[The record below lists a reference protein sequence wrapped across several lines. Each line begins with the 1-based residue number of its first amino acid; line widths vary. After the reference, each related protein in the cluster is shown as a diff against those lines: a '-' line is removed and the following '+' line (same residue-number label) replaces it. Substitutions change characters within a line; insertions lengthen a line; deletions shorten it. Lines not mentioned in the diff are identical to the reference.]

1 MSVLTNETFDKS
13 LTSNRTFHLSQ
24 ERQIES
30 CVVVEFRTTMKR
42 LHDTKTR
49 AIQIQQSKH

>member
-1 MSVLTNETFDKS
+1 LSSQEGFSGNFKLLMSVLTNETFDKS

-30 CVVVEFRTTMKR
+30 
-42 LHDTKTR
+42 LHCGG
-49 AIQIQQSKH
+49 IQDNNEKIA